1 MSDKKKLLDLIER
14 SRTIV
19 QEIMKFGVNEE
30 CIARIIQGLAME
42 SEDPEFTKKILE
54 VTKTKII
61 RLQDQETDENKTKT
75 ENKSIIL

>member
-1 MSDKKKLLDLIER
+1 MSDKKNLLDLIER

-42 SEDPEFTKKILE
+42 SEDPDFTKKILE
-54 VTKTKII
+54 VTKTKIN
-61 RLQDQETDENKTKT
+61 RLQSVETDENNLKT
-75 ENKSIIL
+75 ENKKLIL

>member
-1 MSDKKKLLDLIER
+1 MSDKKNLLDLIER

-42 SEDPEFTKKILE
+42 SEDPDFTKKILE
-54 VTKTKII
+54 VTKTKIN
-61 RLQDQETDENKTKT
+61 RLQSVETDENILKT
-75 ENKSIIL
+75 ENKKLIL

>member
-1 MSDKKKLLDLIER
+1 MSDKKNLLDLIER

-42 SEDPEFTKKILE
+42 SEDPDFTKKILE
-54 VTKTKII
+54 VTKTKIN
-61 RLQDQETDENKTKT
+61 RLQSAETDENNLKT
-75 ENKSIIL
+75 ENKKLIL

>member
-1 MSDKKKLLDLIER
+1 MSDKKNLLDLIER

-61 RLQDQETDENKTKT
+61 RLQDQETDENKTKI

>member
-1 MSDKKKLLDLIER
+1 MPDKKNLLDLIER

-42 SEDPEFTKKILE
+42 SEDPDFTKKILE
-54 VTKTKII
+54 VTKTKIN
-61 RLQDQETDENKTKT
+61 RLQSVETDENSLKT
-75 ENKSIIL
+75 ENKKLIL

>member
-1 MSDKKKLLDLIER
+1 MSDKKNLLDLIER

>member
-1 MSDKKKLLDLIER
+1 MSDKKNLLDLIER

-54 VTKTKII
+54 VTKTKIV
-61 RLQDQETDENKTKT
+61 RLQDQEKDENKTKT

>member
-1 MSDKKKLLDLIER
+1 MSDKKNLLDLIER

-42 SEDPEFTKKILE
+42 SEDPDFTKKILE
-54 VTKTKII
+54 VTKTKIN
-61 RLQDQETDENKTKT
+61 RLQSVETDENSLKT
-75 ENKSIIL
+75 ENKKLIL